1 MEECPY
7 DTSGIL
13 WRARADKAAV
23 MQQEEEA
30 SSGVDSESEDINEH
44 DFDHHY
50 KQTLKGALPL
60 LEEATRPPSKPPQSR
75 AAAAA
80 GNQRKRRRA
89 PADAFAFDDASQ
101 QTQPPSYAL
110 TLVPTLYG
118 ALTPFARPY
127 HCLRSCRAA
136 TYRVQDGGD
145 SPPDG
150 ALVLGDPLASQTAFP
165 FSQLPEMGWAEPPE
179 VRDGGED
186 GGDAGDEGANNNKL
200 PDFLTDLLDEK
211 DNNGGQADSKRKGAG
226 KGTPV
231 LMYQLVLRQPERV
244 CVFTIVFHCSLRR
257 NLAQSQTDYLQDQV
271 AKRKKE
277 PTTTEEKATTS
288 PTSKTKR
295 PRD

>member
-110 TLVPTLYG
+110 TL
-118 ALTPFARPY
+118 
-127 HCLRSCRAA
+127 
-136 TYRVQDGGD
+136 DGGD

-231 LMYQLVLRQPERV
+231 LMYQL
-244 CVFTIVFHCSLRR
+244 
-257 NLAQSQTDYLQDQV
+257 SQTDYLQDQV

>member
-1 MEECPY
+1 
-7 DTSGIL
+7 
-13 WRARADKAAV
+13 
-23 MQQEEEA
+23 
-30 SSGVDSESEDINEH
+30 
-44 DFDHHY
+44 
-50 KQTLKGALPL
+50 
-60 LEEATRPPSKPPQSR
+60 
-75 AAAAA
+75 
-80 GNQRKRRRA
+80 
-89 PADAFAFDDASQ
+89 
-101 QTQPPSYAL
+101 
-110 TLVPTLYG
+110 
-118 ALTPFARPY
+118 
-127 HCLRSCRAA
+127 
-136 TYRVQDGGD
+136 
-145 SPPDG
+145 
-150 ALVLGDPLASQTAFP
+150 VLGDPLASQTAFP

-231 LMYQLVLRQPERV
+231 LMYQLVRRQPERV

-271 AKRKKE
+271 AKWKKE